1 MMQRISSY
9 QKLIIFTFFLL
20 TLGNS
25 SFLTVRGFSK
35 FFEYSGY
42 ICLLAT
48 IFFRFAFDEKL
59 FKKSKLLS
67 LFFACLFLFCIGLF
81 ANSALDSTVRMQL
94 VFSMVIIAAVSLLAE
109 NYFLT
114 FDDMRYMAYGVL
126 LGISFAFFLALL
138 GHVSLTTLSENGT
151 GFGFNGGLQH
161 KNYYGSYVVSCF
173 IVFYLLYKKEKN
185 NKDKHFLFLTLC
197 LILPSNSRA
206 SYIFLIV
213 FIFVCCV
220 NKLKKFD
227 WRLSFL
233 IISVFAFAVISFA
246 SFFYTSYAL
255 KSGSYL
261 YRVQGLI
268 NYLNY
273 YSNDSFHILFG
284 SSEMAFRDPT
294 IDYATAVRSVIGW
307 NGTVE
312 LSILSILIKNGIIG
326 LCGYLLIYIRW
337 LLISLKS
344 DFTIRNYYLAVY
356 STLLVSAF
364 VENYITNMHVLFGL
378 MLYLILS
385 CFSGFIDDR
394 KESL

>member
-1 MMQRISSY
+1 MMQQVFSY
-9 QKLIIFTFFLL
+9 QKLITFTFFLL

-25 SFLTVRGFSK
+25 SFLTVKGFSK
-35 FFEYSGY
+35 YFEYSGY
-42 ICLLAT
+42 ICLLAI
-48 IFFRFAFDEKL
+48 IFFRFIFDKML
-59 FKKSKLLS
+59 LKKSKLLL
-67 LFFACLFLFCIGLF
+67 LFFVCLFLFCIGLF
-81 ANSALDSTVRMQL
+81 ANSALDSAVRMQL

-109 NYFLT
+109 NFFLI

-138 GHVSLTTLSENGT
+138 GHIPLTTLAEYGT

-161 KNYYGSYVVSCF
+161 KNYYGADIVSCF
-173 IVFYLLYKKEKN
+173 IVFYLLYKKGKN
-185 NKDKHFLFLTLC
+185 NKDKRFLFLSLC

-213 FIFVCCV
+213 FVFICSID
-220 NKLKKFD
+220 KLKKFD
-227 WRLSFL
+227 RKLTFL
-233 IISVFAFAVISFA
+233 IISVFVFSVLLFA

-273 YSNDSFHILFG
+273 YSNDSMHMLFG

-294 IDYATAVRSVIGW
+294 IDYATAVRSVIGF

-337 LLISLKS
+337 FLIFIKS
-344 DFTIRNYYLAVY
+344 DFTVKNYCFSVY
-356 STLLVSAF
+356 FTLIVSAF
-364 VENYITNMHVLFGL
+364 VENYITNMHVMFGL

-385 CFSGFIDDR
+385 CFSGFINDR

>member
-1 MMQRISSY
+1 MMQRVSSY
-9 QKLIIFTFFLL
+9 QKLITFTFFLL

-25 SFLTVRGFSK
+25 SFLTAKGFSK
-35 FFEYSGY
+35 YFEYSGY
-42 ICLLAT
+42 IFLLTT
-48 IFFRFAFDEKL
+48 IFFRFAFDKKL
-59 FKKSKLLS
+59 FKKSRLSS
-67 LFFACLFLFCIGLF
+67 LFVVCLFLFCIGLF
-81 ANSALDSTVRMQL
+81 ANSSLNFTVRMQL
-94 VFSMVIIAAVSLLAE
+94 IFSMVIIAAVSLLAE
-109 NYFLT
+109 NYFPS

-126 LGISFAFFLALL
+126 LGISFTFVLALL
-138 GHVSLTTLSENGT
+138 GHISLTTLAENGT

-173 IVFYLLYKKEKN
+173 LLFSFLYKKEKN
-185 NKDKHFLFLTLC
+185 SRDKHLLFLTLL

-213 FIFVCCV
+213 FVCICSV
-220 NKLKKFD
+220 NKLKKID

-233 IISVFAFAVISFA
+233 IIAIFAFVAFLFA
-246 SFFYTSYAL
+246 SLFYTSYAL

-326 LCGYLLIYIRW
+326 LCGYLIIYIRW
-337 LLISLKS
+337 LLIPLKS
-344 DFTIRNYYLAVY
+344 TFTVRNYYLAVY
-356 STLLVSAF
+356 FTLLVSAF

-385 CFSGFIDDR
+385 CFSGFINDR